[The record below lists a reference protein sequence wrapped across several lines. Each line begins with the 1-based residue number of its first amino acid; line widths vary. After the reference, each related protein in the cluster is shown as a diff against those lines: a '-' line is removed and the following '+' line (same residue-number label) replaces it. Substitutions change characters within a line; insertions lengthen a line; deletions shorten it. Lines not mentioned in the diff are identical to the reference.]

1 MKSES
6 VAFALAGVL
15 FGLLAGWIIGS
26 QQAALRQ
33 PAQSPAPATASSTP
47 AQPPPMDEAQVSAA
61 RAEADRDPSNAGP
74 RARLGNLYF
83 DAERYNDAIVWY
95 TEALKLEPANP
106 DVSTDLGIS
115 YYYTDQADRALEQF
129 ERSLKIDP
137 RHTKTMLNIGVV
149 KAFGKQDLPGAEEA
163 WKKVVEIAPDSQEG
177 QQARRALEALRS
189 AHPPTGATAKPGS

>member
-6 VAFALAGVL
+6 VAFALAGAL

-33 PAQSPAPATASSTP
+33 PAQSSAPAAATSTP
-47 AQPPPMDEAQVSAA
+47 TEPPPLDEAQVSSA
-61 RAEADRDPSNAGP
+61 RAEAERDPSNADA
-74 RARLGNLYF
+74 RVRLGNLYF
-83 DAERYNDAIVWY
+83 DAERYNDAIAWY
-95 TEALKLEPANP
+95 TEALKIEPANP

-115 YYYTDQADRALEQF
+115 YYYTDQPDRALEQF

-137 RHTKTMLNIGVV
+137 KHTKTMLNIGVV

-163 WKKVVEIAPDSQEG
+163 WKRVIEIAPDSQEG

-189 AHPPTGATAKPGS
+189 AHPTTGATAKPGA